1 MNFLFN
7 LFWISE
13 SFLEIFLN
21 FNCIKKLPE
30 RANNNTKNV
39 LYLYK
44 KTVMYQIGTIL
55 PLLGWVS
62 HISQSFFN
70 FA

>member
-13 SFLEIFLN
+13 SFLVIFLN
-21 FNCIKKLPE
+21 FKCIKKLPE
-30 RANNNTKNV
+30 RTNNNTKIF
-39 LYLYK
+39 LYLCK
-44 KTVMYQIGTIL
+44 KSVMYQIGTIL

-62 HISQSFFN
+62 NINQSFF
-70 FA
+70 